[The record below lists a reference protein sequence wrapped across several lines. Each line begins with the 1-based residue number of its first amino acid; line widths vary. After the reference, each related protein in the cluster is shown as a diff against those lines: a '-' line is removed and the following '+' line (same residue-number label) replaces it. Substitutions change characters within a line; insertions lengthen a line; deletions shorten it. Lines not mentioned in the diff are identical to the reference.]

1 MYRNRSG
8 RLKSRPGRRSRR
20 PLLVKSSGRRGGERV
35 RVRPVE
41 RHRLTEIFAGER
53 PQRPLRVAV
62 TSFGF
67 KHGVPTDADFVFDVR
82 CLPNPH
88 WIPTLRGHTGL
99 EQPVIEFL
107 DQQAPV
113 VSMRQDISDF
123 LARWIP
129 QFEAENR
136 SYLTVAIGCTGGQ
149 HRSVYL
155 AEALSQDFGQTR
167 DKVTVRHR
175 DIA

>member
-1 MYRNRSG
+1 MAD
-8 RLKSRPGRRSRR
+8 LVIDTSRTNIHELRQVIRSRVD
-20 PLLVKSSGRRGGERV
+20 P
-35 RVRPVE
+35 
-41 RHRLTEIFAGER
+41 T
-53 PQRPLRVAV
+53 PQQSLSILFE
-62 TSFGF
+62 SFGF

-88 WIPTLRGHTGL
+88 WVPALRGHTGL

-107 DQQAPV
+107 DQQLPV
-113 VSMRQDISDF
+113 IAMREDISGF
-123 LARWIP
+123 LSRWIP

-155 AEALSQDFGQTR
+155 AEALARDLGRDR